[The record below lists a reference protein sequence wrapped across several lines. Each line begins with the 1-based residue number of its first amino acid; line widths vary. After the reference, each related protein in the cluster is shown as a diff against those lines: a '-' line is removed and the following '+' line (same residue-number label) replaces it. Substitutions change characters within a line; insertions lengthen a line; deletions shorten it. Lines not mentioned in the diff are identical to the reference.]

1 MTLTSSPSTSNPSTS
16 NPSTSDPG
24 TTSDD
29 VALGPALDHATARH
43 RARWPL
49 YAIAAGVFAVP
60 GNLLSLGGAL
70 PEDEPDLDAY
80 VTGLDRGKYHAAFVL
95 LLASAACL
103 LLFVSSL
110 RRWAAE
116 RAGDRPA
123 ARVIPTAL
131 SVTATLAVIAAAMA
145 GSLAL
150 YLPGGMDDGVMWTD
164 GLKASYLYLDFGALF
179 GWWGAMLAAGASATL
194 SFGQARILP
203 RWFGVVS
210 AVLVAFPL
218 AVAVITALPGLPGL
232 FMPIWLIVFGIV
244 LLRRRG

>member
-1 MTLTSSPSTSNPSTS
+1 MAITTDPTSTSSA
-16 NPSTSDPG
+16 SDLPPAPTPDG
-24 TTSDD
+24 T
-29 VALGPALDHATARH
+29 PARA

-49 YAIAAGVFAVP
+49 FAIAAGVLAVP

-80 VTGLDRGKYHAAFVL
+80 VADLDRGKYHAAFVL

-103 LLFVSSL
+103 VMLVAAL
-110 RRWAAE
+110 RRWITD
-116 RAGDRPA
+116 RAGDRLA
-123 ARVIPTAL
+123 ARVIPNAL
-131 SVTATLAVIAAAMA
+131 SITATLAVIAAAMA

-194 SFGQARILP
+194 SFGRARLLP
-203 RWFGVVS
+203 RWFGVVTT
-210 AVLVAFPL
+210 VLVAFPL
-218 AVAVITALPGLPGL
+218 IVAVITALPGLPGL

-244 LLRRRG
+244 LLRHRH

>member
-1 MTLTSSPSTSNPSTS
+1 MTITSDRSTTSS
-16 NPSTSDPG
+16 
-24 TTSDD
+24 D
-29 VALGPALDHATARH
+29 VATDLALDGATVRS

-49 YAIAAGVFAVP
+49 FAIAAGVLAIP
-60 GNLLSLGGAL
+60 GNLLSLGGTL

-80 VTGLDRGKYHAAFVL
+80 ITQLDRAKYHAAFVL

-103 LLFVSSL
+103 VLLINSL
-110 RRWAAE
+110 RRWATE
-116 RAGDRPA
+116 RAGDRAA

-131 SVTATLAVIAAAMA
+131 SITATLAVIAAAMA

-150 YLPGGMDDGVMWTD
+150 YLPGGMDDGIMWTD

-194 SFGQARILP
+194 SFGRGRILP

-232 FMPIWLIVFGIV
+232 FMPIWLIVFGMV
-244 LLRRRG
+244 LLRQRG